1 VLQALSHAHAVY
13 AQAVND
19 STSAM
24 AAGNRVIAVVVLAA
38 VVTVAHGFRGQ

>member
-24 AAGNRVIAVVVLAA
+24 AVGYRVIAVVLAA